1 MSFVYG
7 VDLLLFKS
15 KFYEDDAA
23 QSLRSVFL
31 FELRTFS
38 VCTSDG
44 LRDLRESVTLKELY

>member
-15 KFYEDDAA
+15 KFYEDDAS

-31 FELRTFS
+31 FEL
-38 VCTSDG
+38 
-44 LRDLRESVTLKELY
+44 